1 MKKILTIL
9 LTIIILLSTTG
20 CIKRDKME
28 DIDIITTIYP
38 IDYVINRLYEENS
51 NINSIYPRGII
62 INEYEFTKMMG
73 WEKDMKGQ
81 FFSDRLEYIMDNNTV
96 PRNIREAAS
105 ESNDLL
111 KNEEQDQSVRIS
123 TVLGK
128 LDEISNDPNIPVH
141 ARTLIWEVLS
151 KLESI

>member
-1 MKKILTIL
+1 MIKYIIFNTYLLIFNNIFGGVIMSNQTIDEVSE
-9 LTIIILLSTTG
+9 I
-20 CIKRDKME
+20 
-28 DIDIITTIYP
+28 
-38 IDYVINRLYEENS
+38 
-51 NINSIYPRGII
+51 
-62 INEYEFTKMMG
+62 
-73 WEKDMKGQ
+73 
-81 FFSDRLEYIMDNNTV
+81 LEYITENNTV

-105 ESNDLL
+105 ESNTLL
-111 KNEEQDQSVRIS
+111 KDEEQDQSVRIS